1 MSGCGQGFEPQ
12 VKEYLAQ
19 VSSANSKVEIRQHAQ
34 LKKEYNSAENG
45 INKVVW
51 VHVHYLVSVPLQ
63 SISWFMDCLCV
74 FFGTTNNGVLLNTLQ
89 DHNLKSE

>member
-34 LKKEYNSAENG
+34 LKKEYNSAENE

-51 VHVHYLVSVPLQ
+51 VHVHYRPPSECKLVHGLFVCIFWHHQ
-63 SISWFMDCLCV
+63 
-74 FFGTTNNGVLLNTLQ
+74 
-89 DHNLKSE
+89 